1 MKKSSAEA
9 CLDDSLTQ
17 STLSSLKSLEES
29 KFGAKGRRE
38 MSLECARALLDEGWS
53 VMNEW
58 LTVRREESGI
68 YTPRQ
73 NLTVQ
78 IYIGSPD
85 TDLWNIQRQ
94 GNEEL

>member
-1 MKKSSAEA
+1 MEQRGEERGAFNV
-9 CLDDSLTQ
+9 
-17 STLSSLKSLEES
+17 LELFWT
-29 KFGAKGRRE
+29 K
-38 MSLECARALLDEGWS
+38 GWS
-53 VMNEW
+53 AMNEW
-58 LTVRREESGI
+58 LMVRREESGI

>member
-1 MKKSSAEA
+1 
-9 CLDDSLTQ
+9 
-17 STLSSLKSLEES
+17 
-29 KFGAKGRRE
+29 
-38 MSLECARALLDEGWS
+38 
-53 VMNEW
+53 MNEW
-58 LTVRREESGI
+58 LMVRREESGI